1 MLITGSLATAVAVGL
16 LESSDSAVAQS
27 PRSTAPRAVSS
38 VGGASLSEVPPQAP
52 RRRWN
57 SIVLHHSATT
67 AGDVDSIDAA
77 HRLNRDSQGNPWLGI
92 GYHFVVGNGH
102 RMADG
107 EVRPT
112 FRWLQQLAGAHA
124 GRSEHNEHGI
134 GICLVG
140 NFEESTPTPRQW
152 AAVCGLVQTLTA
164 RHAIGRDQIVRHQD
178 VQSTACPG
186 RMFRWEQFLAEVS
199 APPGT

>member
-1 MLITGSLATAVAVGL
+1 MLITGSLAAAVAVGHWAT
-16 LESSDSAVAQS
+16 SDPAIAQLPRPSA
-27 PRSTAPRAVSS
+27 PTAASGS
-38 VGGASLSEVPPQAP
+38 ADASLSDIPPQAP
-52 RRRWN
+52 HRDWH
-57 SIVLHHSATT
+57 SIVLHHSATA
-67 AGDVDSIDAA
+67 AGDVNSIDAA
-77 HRLNRDSQGNPWLGI
+77 HRLNRDRQGNPWLGI

-102 RMADG
+102 KMADG

-134 GICLVG
+134 GICLIG
-140 NFEESTPTPRQW
+140 NFEASEPTARQW
-152 AAVCGLVQTLTA
+152 AAARSLVQSLAA
-164 RHAIGRDQIVRHQD
+164 RHAIGRDRIVRHQD

>member
-1 MLITGSLATAVAVGL
+1 MLITGLFAAAVVVGH
-16 LESSDSAVAQS
+16 SAASDPAIAQS
-27 PRSTAPRAVSS
+27 PRPSAPRVGSGAAV
-38 VGGASLSEVPPQAP
+38 ASLGDVPPQAP
-52 RRRWN
+52 RRAWR
-57 SIVLHHSATT
+57 SIVLHHSATP

-102 RMADG
+102 KMADG

-112 FRWLQQLAGAHA
+112 FRWLKQLAGAHA

-140 NFEESTPTPRQW
+140 NFEDSAPTPRQW
-152 AAVCGLVQTLTA
+152 AAARSLVQTLTA
-164 RHAIGRDQIVRHQD
+164 RHAIGRGQIVRHQD

-186 RMFRWEQFLAEVS
+186 RMFHWEQFLAEVS